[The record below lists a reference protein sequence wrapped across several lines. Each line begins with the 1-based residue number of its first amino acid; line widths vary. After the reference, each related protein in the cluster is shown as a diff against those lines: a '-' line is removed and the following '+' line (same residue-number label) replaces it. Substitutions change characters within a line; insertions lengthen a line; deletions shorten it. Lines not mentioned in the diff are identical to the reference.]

1 MPREPNTFEYQ
12 MIPSEPK
19 EPGWQAFLQARH
31 TLLNGKPRSTS
42 RVLPILHR
50 LTTHDVPLEE
60 LPPEITAE
68 AVIRVLMDEGYNE
81 YQAIMA
87 YQEILRNDFLKAL
100 NDGSG
105 GINGR
110 QYRMGILR
118 RGHLRSFGKR
128 EDPDTHELQ
137 TVFAAHAKPINDGL
151 FVGLEKGLDETLG
164 KVCEM
169 YDRMMQEAKPLDEKL
184 AAIIFFQLWGASVIH
199 PFWDANGRTFAA
211 HLVLSLNSIGF
222 ETDKMPGFPELH
234 EIIATNALAGIGPSF
249 LNTFLGAHNLPLV
262 TREQLLRLTRNKQMR
277 TIYMR
282 LLREAIENDIA
293 CGMQFTEPLRPFRDG
308 AMMLLKAWLSREH
321 LTDQGEYYTT
331 RLPFFR
337 ETIAREEAMRSG
349 I

>member
-1 MPREPNTFEYQ
+1 MSQEPETFEYH

-19 EPGWQAFLQARH
+19 EPGWQAFLQARQI
-31 TLLNGKPRSTS
+31 LLHGKPRPTS
-42 RVLPILHR
+42 SILPLLHR
-50 LTTHDVPLEE
+50 LTTHGVPLEK

-68 AVIRVLMDEGYNE
+68 AIIRVFMDEGHNE

-87 YQEILRNDFLKAL
+87 YQEILRSDFLGAL

-105 GINGR
+105 RINGR
-110 QYRMGILR
+110 QYRIGILR

-128 EDPDTHELQ
+128 ENPDTHELQ

-151 FVGLEKGLDETLG
+151 FIGLEKGLDETLG
-164 KVCEM
+164 KICEM
-169 YDRMMQEAKPLDEKL
+169 YDHMMKEVKTLDEKL

-249 LNTFLGAHNLPLV
+249 LNVFLEAHDLPLM
-262 TREQLLRLTRNKQMR
+262 THEQLIRLTRDKRMR

-293 CGMQFTEPLRPFRDG
+293 CGTQFTEPLRPFRDG
-308 AMMLLKAWLSREH
+308 AMMLLKAWLSREK
-321 LTDQGEYYTT
+321 LTDHGQYYNA

-337 ETIAREEAMRSG
+337 ETIAKEEAMRS
-349 I
+349 